1 MDTTYGLVQHLL
13 TTPAN
18 NHDTRQFPSIL
29 RHIDLIENSF
39 VLADKGYYSK
49 KNKELLKQ
57 FSLRSGIMLKLKKND
72 LESIKILKRRYNK
85 KISKIR
91 YIVERTFGTLH
102 KDYGYDRSR
111 YFGLAKTD
119 FFLKLG
125 AISFNLKRVLK
136 IVSIQPA

>member
-1 MDTTYGLVQHLL
+1 MD
-13 TTPAN
+13 
-18 NHDTRQFPSIL
+18 
-29 RHIDLIENSF
+29 NSF
-39 VLADKGYYSK
+39 TFGDYYKDIKLRRVEHHFLSK
-49 KNKELLKQ
+49 VDRIFIELNKQ
-57 FSLRSGIMLKLKKND
+57 FNLRSEIVSKLKKSG
-72 LESIKILKRRYNK
+72 LESIKVLERRYTK

-136 IVSIQPA
+136 IVSTQTA